1 MAATKR
7 GLTAL
12 IGSTIGVKTLMAL
25 TGLGLIGFLVVHM
38 SGNLLIYFGQDVFN
52 AYAKSIKSAGG
63 GGLVWVARAGL
74 LGMFALHVFFAFKL
88 QLMNRAARP
97 VGYAYEATIEASA
110 ASRYMIWTGLVV
122 LAFVVLHLAHYTV
135 GAFNEDYMT
144 WTDAQGRHDAYRMV
158 VDGFSKPLVAGSYI
172 VAMSILA
179 LHLAHGF
186 QSLFRSLGNSHE
198 AARSA
203 LSKASLAIAIFLAVG
218 FSAAPIGVL
227 AKVVKPADAPQQPVL
242 GN

>member
-7 GLTAL
+7 GLSAL
-12 IGSTIGVKTLMAL
+12 FGSTVGVKTLMAL
-25 TGLGLIGFLVVHM
+25 TGLGLIGFLVTHM
-38 SGNLLIYFGQDVFN
+38 AGNLLIFFGQDVFN

-74 LGMFALHVFFAFKL
+74 LGMFVVHVGLAFKL

-97 VGYAYEATIEASA
+97 VGYVHEATIEASW
-110 ASRYMIWTGLVV
+110 ASRYMILTGLLV
-122 LAFVVLHLAHYTV
+122 LAFLLFHLAHYTIGV
-135 GAFNEDYMT
+135 VDPAFMT
-144 WTDAQGRHDAYRMV
+144 WEDAQGRHDAYRMV
-158 VDGFSKPLVAGSYI
+158 VTGFSNPLYAGGYI

-198 AARSA
+198 GARNALGKVSILIALGLAA
-203 LSKASLAIAIFLAVG
+203 G
-218 FSAAPIGVL
+218 FSLAPIGVL
-227 AKVVKPADAPQQPVL
+227 AKVVKPAAEQPVL